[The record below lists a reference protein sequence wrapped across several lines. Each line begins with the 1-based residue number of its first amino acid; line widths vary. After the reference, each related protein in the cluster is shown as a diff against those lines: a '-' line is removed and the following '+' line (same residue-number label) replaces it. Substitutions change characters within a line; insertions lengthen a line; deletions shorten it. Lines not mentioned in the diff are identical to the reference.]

1 MFCCLLAF
9 KHCQMGLCRARVT
22 SGDSHC
28 LIECRCG
35 CLTLFCAACAA
46 CCCAQAGVLPY
57 GEAVVSLA
65 NTLVALC
72 LNTSGLE
79 LVQKTRIMDSFIP
92 IFTNKK

>member
-1 MFCCLLAF
+1 M
-9 KHCQMGLCRARVT
+9 
-22 SGDSHC
+22 
-28 LIECRCG
+28 
-35 CLTLFCAACAA
+35 
-46 CCCAQAGVLPY
+46 LPY